1 MLEDKKMGYSS
12 KNAWETEVEYR
23 NTLQQIL
30 DSGIFTYQHERDAL
44 EYAIFLINQEICG
57 EAE

>member
-1 MLEDKKMGYSS
+1 MAR
-12 KNAWETEVEYR
+12 NWWEQEVEYR

-44 EYAIFLINQEICG
+44 EYAILLIQKEIDG
-57 EAE
+57 EVD